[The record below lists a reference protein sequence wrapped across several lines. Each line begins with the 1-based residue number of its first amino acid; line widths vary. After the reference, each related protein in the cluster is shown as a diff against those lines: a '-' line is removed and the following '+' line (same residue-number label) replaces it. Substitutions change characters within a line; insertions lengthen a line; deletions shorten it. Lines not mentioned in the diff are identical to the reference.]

1 MDLGDSWQN
10 AAALAGTLAGA
21 YLLVFWIS
29 IVAWTYR
36 DIRDRSR
43 DAAFQVVAVLLVLV
57 FNVLGLVI
65 YLILRPRETLAEAYA
80 RSLEEE
86 ALLQEL
92 EEQGIC
98 PSCKRYI
105 TAEFVICPYCRTQL
119 KEPCVKCGRP
129 LSFNW
134 LACPYCSATRS
145 RAGGGVQPALGG
157 LDTATEEEGET
168 VEQPKRRRPASSRS
182 TVDT

>member
-10 AAALAGTLAGA
+10 AAALAATLAGA

-119 KEPCVKCGRP
+119 KEPCMKCGRP

-134 LACPYCSATRS
+134 LACPYCTASRS
-145 RAGGGVQPALGG
+145 RAGGGVPQEL
-157 LDTATEEEGET
+157 LKVEEEEEEET

-182 TVDT
+182 PVDT

>member
-1 MDLGDSWQN
+1 MDLGGSWQN
-10 AAALAGTLAGA
+10 AAALAATLGGA
-21 YLLVFWIS
+21 YVLVFWIS
-29 IVAWTYR
+29 VVAWTYR
-36 DIRDRSR
+36 DIRERSR

-57 FNVLGLVI
+57 FNFLGLVI

-105 TAEFVICPYCRTQL
+105 TGDFVICPYCRTQL
-119 KEPCVKCGRP
+119 KEPCIKCGRP

-134 LACPYCSATRS
+134 LVCPYCTTSRS
-145 RAGGGVQPALGG
+145 RVGSSVPQAL
-157 LDTATEEEGET
+157 LETPPVEEEEET
-168 VEQPKRRRPASSRS
+168 VEQPKRRRPASSR
-182 TVDT
+182 TPVDT

>member
-10 AAALAGTLAGA
+10 AAALAATLAGA
-21 YLLVFWIS
+21 YVLVFWIS

-57 FNVLGLVI
+57 FNILGLVI

-105 TAEFVICPYCRTQL
+105 TGEFVICPYCRTQL
-119 KEPCVKCGRP
+119 KEPCIKCGRP

-134 LACPYCSATRS
+134 LACPYCTAGRS
-145 RAGGGVQPALGG
+145 RVGGGVQKEL
-157 LDTATEEEGET
+157 LTVQEEEEET
-168 VEQPKRRRPASSRS
+168 VEEPKRRRPASSR
-182 TVDT
+182 TPVDS

>member
-1 MDLGDSWQN
+1 LGDSWQN

-43 DAAFQVVAVLLVLV
+43 DAAFQVVAVLLVLI

-119 KEPCVKCGRP
+119 KEPCIKCGRP

-134 LACPYCSATRS
+134 LACPYCAAARS
-145 RAGGGVQPALGG
+145 RAGAAVQTALGG
-157 LDTATEEEGET
+157 LETAGEEEEETT
-168 VEQPKRRRPASSRS
+168 VEGPKRRRAASSRS
-182 TVDT
+182 PADS

>member
-10 AAALAGTLAGA
+10 AAALAATLAGA
-21 YLLVFWIS
+21 YVLVFWIS

-98 PSCKRYI
+98 PSCKRYV
-105 TAEFVICPYCRTQL
+105 TADFVICPYCRTQL
-119 KEPCVKCGRP
+119 KEPCIKCGRP

-134 LACPYCSATRS
+134 LACPYCTTSRS
-145 RAGGGVQPALGG
+145 RVGGGVQKEL
-157 LDTATEEEGET
+157 LTVQEEEGET
-168 VEQPKRRRPASSRS
+168 VEQPKRRRPAASSG
-182 TVDT
+182 TPADI

>member
-1 MDLGDSWQN
+1 MGDSWQN
-10 AAALAGTLAGA
+10 AAALAVTLAGA
-21 YLLVFWIS
+21 YVLVFWIS

-105 TAEFVICPYCRTQL
+105 TAEFVVCPYCRTQL
-119 KEPCVKCGRP
+119 KEPCIKCGRP

-134 LACPYCSATRS
+134 LACPYCTTSRS
-145 RAGGGVQPALGG
+145 RVGGGVQKEL
-157 LDTATEEEGET
+157 LTVQEEEGET
-168 VEQPKRRRPASSRS
+168 VEQPKRRRPAASSG
-182 TVDT
+182 TPADI

>member
-1 MDLGDSWQN
+1 MGLGDSWQN
-10 AAALAGTLAGA
+10 AAALAATLGGA

-43 DAAFQVVAVLLVLV
+43 DVAFQVVAVLLVLV

-105 TAEFVICPYCRTQL
+105 TGEFVICPYCRTQL
-119 KEPCVKCGRP
+119 KEPCIKCGRP

-134 LACPYCSATRS
+134 LACPYCASSRS
-145 RAGGGVQPALGG
+145 RLGAAAVPED
-157 LDTATEEEGET
+157 LLKVDEEEEGET
-168 VEQPKRRRPASSRS
+168 VDQPKRRRPASSRT